1 MQTCFFIVVDS
12 EIFIPEVV
20 GKMTDSSVLRYKSLC
35 QTETL
40 VSEGNGSDMKY
51 GSGYLVCFQVM
62 EKE

>member
-1 MQTCFFIVVDS
+1 MQTCFFIVIDS

-40 VSEGNGSDMKY
+40 VSERNGSDMKY

-62 EKE
+62 EKG